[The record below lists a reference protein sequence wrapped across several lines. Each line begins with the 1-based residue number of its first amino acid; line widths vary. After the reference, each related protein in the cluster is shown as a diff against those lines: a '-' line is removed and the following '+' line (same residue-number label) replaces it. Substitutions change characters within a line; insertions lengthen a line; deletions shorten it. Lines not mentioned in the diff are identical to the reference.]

1 MQNIFISY
9 RRDDAIDVTG
19 RITDVLKGKLGEGV
33 LFKDIDSIP
42 LGVDFRR
49 VIADA
54 VGRCDVLLAI
64 IGDEWLDATHGGR
77 SYSTV
82 QARSRRIDDP
92 NDYVHIEIRA
102 ALERDIP
109 VIPVLVERTNMPQDK
124 DLPEPL
130 RPLAFRNAISVRPD
144 PDFHNDMQRL
154 CHALSGVVH
163 PDPKP
168 SERPSRSRVVLAAR
182 IVMLALGAA
191 AVFFVAVYF
200 RTAVKQLQPVAPK
213 APAEEQTTKTES
225 EEAARQEAERL
236 SREKAAAEEQ
246 AAKARSEEVARQEA
260 ERLSREKAAA
270 EAQAAKARSEEV
282 ARQETERLSREKA
295 KAEEQAAKA
304 RSEEVAGQ
312 EADRLSREKAKAE
325 EQAAKAQSEEVAR
338 QEAERFA
345 AAKAELLAS
354 QERLLQIAIANASW
368 EAADELSTKLLQG
381 GLPADRLRGYLR
393 AIAKGRMEAELA
405 ASKASNPSDLPASGF
420 FDLDDVFANGPY
432 ADYHRVGKTNIFK
445 TAQNRLKARNFY
457 QMEAD
462 GTPGAESQ
470 KALIAFQREKV
481 IKISGRLDRAT
492 LEALGLLGLNDVEPS
507 QVAPQK
513 RSEVA
518 PAKPAKSRTRSSQT
532 SSLAKAKAS
541 PTPSRRATEA
551 KTASQETKQASQ
563 SSRSS
568 PPSPVE
574 VILDQQPQ

>member
-1 MQNIFISY
+1 MQ
-9 RRDDAIDVTG
+9 A
-19 RITDVLKGKLGEGV
+19 
-33 LFKDIDSIP
+33 P
-42 LGVDFRR
+42 
-49 VIADA
+49 
-54 VGRCDVLLAI
+54 
-64 IGDEWLDATHGGR
+64 
-77 SYSTV
+77 
-82 QARSRRIDDP
+82 SRRIDDP

-109 VIPVLVERTNMPQDK
+109 VIPVLVERANMPQDK

-144 PDFHNDMQRL
+144 PDFHNDMHRL

-213 APAEEQTTKTES
+213 APAEEQTTKTGS

-282 ARQETERLSREKA
+282 ARQEAERLSREKA
-295 KAEEQAAKA
+295 KAEAQAAKA
-304 RSEEVAGQ
+304 RSEEVARQ
-312 EADRLSREKAKAE
+312 EAERLSREKAKAE
-325 EQAAKAQSEEVAR
+325 AQAAKAQSEEVAR

-381 GLPADRLRGYLR
+381 GLPADRLRGYLQ

-432 ADYHRVGKTNIFK
+432 ADYHRVSKTNIFK

>member
-19 RITDVLKGKLGEGV
+19 RIADVLKGKLGEDI
-33 LFKDIDSIP
+33 LFKDVDSIP
-42 LGVDFRR
+42 LGTDFRR
-49 VIADA
+49 VIAAA
-54 VGRCDVLLAI
+54 VGRCDVLLAV
-64 IGDEWLDATHGGR
+64 IGDDWLEAKRKGEM
-77 SYSTV
+77 STM
-82 QARSRRIDDP
+82 QAPSRRIDDP

-109 VIPVLVERTNMPQDK
+109 VIPVLVERANMPQDK

-154 CHALSGVVH
+154 CHALSGVVS
-163 PDPKP
+163 PNPKP
-168 SERPSRSRVVLAAR
+168 PKPRSRTAVVLASL

-191 AVFFVAVYF
+191 VYF
-200 RTAVKQLQPVAPK
+200 LTPLKHLQAFAPK
-213 APAEEQTTKTES
+213 EEAARQEAERLTREKAAAAEEQAAKARS

-236 SREKAAAEEQ
+236 SREKAAA
-246 AAKARSEEVARQEA
+246 
-260 ERLSREKAAA
+260 
-270 EAQAAKARSEEV
+270 
-282 ARQETERLSREKA
+282 
-295 KAEEQAAKA
+295 AEEQAAKA
-304 RSEEVAGQ
+304 RSDGAARR
-312 EADRLSREKAKAE
+312 EAERLSREKAKAE

-381 GLPADRLRGYLR
+381 GLPADRLRGYLQ

-432 ADYHRVGKTNIFK
+432 ADYHRVSKTNIFK

-568 PPSPVE
+568 PPSPVDA
-574 VILDQQPQ
+574 ILGQ